1 MPEEL
6 LVRSIEV
13 RKIVP
18 NPCQPRRIFEPE
30 GLRELAASIASHGV
44 LQPITVRRVGGLYE
58 LIAGERRLR
67 ATKMAGLVQIPAIVV
82 EADEEE
88 SAVLALIENIQRQDL
103 SYMEEALGYQR
114 LAREYHMTQ
123 EEIAQMMGKTQSV
136 VANKLRI
143 LRLSDEVK
151 QILAEYGLPERH
163 ARALLRL
170 TDEKQQVQAAMQ
182 MAEKGMNVR
191 EAESYIEQLLQQ
203 QPQKGQAA
211 QRCLESQ
218 RKRQRIR
225 RYVRDIRLFTNTV
238 SKAASYMKEAGVPV
252 YVAENKAD
260 QYYEMVIRV
269 PYQKEKEL

>member
-103 SYMEEALGYQR
+103 SYIEEALGYQR

-123 EEIAQMMGKTQSV
+123 EEIAQMMGKTQSA

-143 LRLSDEVK
+143 LRLCDEVK

-203 QPQKGQAA
+203 EPQKEQAA

-218 RKRQRIR
+218 KKRQRIR

-269 PYQKEKEL
+269 PYQK